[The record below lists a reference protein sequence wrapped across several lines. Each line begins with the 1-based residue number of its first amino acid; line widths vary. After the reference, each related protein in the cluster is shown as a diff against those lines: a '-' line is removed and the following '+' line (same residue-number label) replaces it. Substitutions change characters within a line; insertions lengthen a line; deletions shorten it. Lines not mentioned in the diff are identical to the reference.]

1 MTSCRESC
9 VIWFFPSSN
18 PRLMFGVRPNP
29 WNKSWRL
36 AYGVRIKFCVSVQQR
51 QLLGIAGQFRLAPRP
66 WRSAAGRGPLMG
78 DDISCFPSI
87 PERTSAKVR
96 LTALQKAEFIRGLD
110 IFSEATVEELYR
122 LASIA
127 KELDFAPRQILF
139 REDDMSDAF
148 YILVQGKVE
157 LPSEKRHMKA
167 VLGPGEA
174 VGLYS
179 ALTRE
184 PRSATAQALEDTFTV
199 VI

>member
-1 MTSCRESC
+1 
-9 VIWFFPSSN
+9 
-18 PRLMFGVRPNP
+18 
-29 WNKSWRL
+29 
-36 AYGVRIKFCVSVQQR
+36 
-51 QLLGIAGQFRLAPRP
+51 
-66 WRSAAGRGPLMG
+66 MG

-96 LTALQKAEFIRGLD
+96 LPALQKAEFIRGLD

-157 LPSEKRHMKA
+157 LASEKRHMKA

-199 VI
+199 VIGTEDLYSELSSNPEIAASIFKYFVKKIGTGPKD